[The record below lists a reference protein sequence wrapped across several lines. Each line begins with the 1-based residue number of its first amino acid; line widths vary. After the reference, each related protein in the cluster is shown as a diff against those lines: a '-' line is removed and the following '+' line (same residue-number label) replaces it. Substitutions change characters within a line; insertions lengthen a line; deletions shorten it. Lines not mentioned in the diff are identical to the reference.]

1 MRMKLKH
8 YDDMNYIPF
17 EVLDSALKEAHH
29 ARSLLNKAEV
39 DSYFS
44 EASSRFHLG
53 YILTAITESLITVW
67 RNAKT
72 SGKAIKRIS
81 KEYKPLREAKSYAVK
96 LYKDLSVIRNAYN
109 RKFGQPQDIFAIQEV
124 NKQQALQESIGT
136 IIKRLTA

>member
-1 MRMKLKH
+1 MRMKTKH
-8 YDDMNYIPF
+8 YDDMNYISF
-17 EVLDSALKEAHH
+17 EALVSALKEAHH

-44 EASSRFHLG
+44 EASRRFHLG
-53 YILTAITESLITVW
+53 YNLTAITESLITVW
-67 RNAKT
+67 RNAKK
-72 SGKAIKRIS
+72 SDKAIKLIS

-96 LYKDLSVIRNAYN
+96 LYKDLSEIRNAYK
-109 RKFGQPQDIFAIQEV
+109 RKFGQSQDIFTIQEI